1 MPVTASVA
9 KPARLTRARV
19 VCPVLICTVICAG
32 ELEYRYPDD
41 LSRPRM
47 RTFKPFCYFR
57 WLLLFLSL
65 AWLVSTTRAQS
76 KPDTGWPTYSNDPG
90 GTRYSPAS
98 QIDRNNVT
106 QLKVAWTFH
115 TGALP
120 HDPELDKKAAFEA
133 TPILVDGKLFLSTPY
148 DHVIALEPETGAR
161 LWEYDPKLE
170 LPYGASEVTS
180 RGVSAWRDPAA
191 KAGRSCSLRIL
202 IGTLDARLIALDG
215 ATGKPCADFGS
226 DGEVDLTSGV
236 RLRDPGDYQ
245 VTSAPAI
252 VKDLVITGSS
262 IGDNRAVTLERG
274 IVRAFDVRTGKLRWS
289 WDPIPWAM
297 NTSPRT
303 GAGNAWSTIS
313 VDAERDLVFIPT
325 GSASPDYFGGI
336 RKGDNK
342 WANSVVALRASTGEF
357 VWGFQVVHH
366 DLWDYDVASQP
377 ALFAWKDGTPAIA
390 ITTKMGRV
398 FVLNRLTGA
407 PLLPV
412 EERPVPKSD
421 IAGEESWPTQPAS
434 TISLVPET
442 LSPEDAWGKDAQ
454 ERQWCADKIKAAR
467 SGEIFTPPSL
477 QGTLVYPSNVG
488 GVNWG
493 GAAYDPQRHLLFADT
508 NRLPIFVKLIPRD
521 ELTEAHKNASES
533 DRLHG
538 EFARQTGAPYGMF
551 RTPLLSPSGIPCNAP
566 PWGTIAAV
574 DLFTGKKVWDIPLG
588 SFIPGMNTGTI
599 TLGGPMVTAGGLVFT
614 AATMDNFIRA
624 FDVETGKELWKYEL
638 PAGGQATPMTYTLH
652 GKQYVV
658 ISAGGHGKLGTKQGD
673 AVVAF
678 TLP

>member
-1 MPVTASVA
+1 
-9 KPARLTRARV
+9 
-19 VCPVLICTVICAG
+19 
-32 ELEYRYPDD
+32 
-41 LSRPRM
+41 M

-57 WLLLFLSL
+57 WLLLFLFL
-65 AWLVSTTRAQS
+65 TWLVSTARAQS
-76 KPDTGWPTYSNDPG
+76 TPDTGWPSYANDPG
-90 GTRYSPAS
+90 GTRYSLAS
-98 QIDRNNVT
+98 EIDRSNVT
-106 QLKVAWTFH
+106 QLKVAWTFR

-120 HDPELDKKAAFEA
+120 HDSELDKKAAFEA

-148 DHVIALEPETGAR
+148 DHVIALNPETGAK
-161 LWEYDPKLE
+161 LWEFDPQLE

-180 RGVSAWRDPAA
+180 RGVSAWHDTSP
-191 KAGRSCSLRIL
+191 KAGRVCGLRIF

-215 ATGKPCADFGS
+215 ATGKPCSDFGS
-226 DGEVDLTSGV
+226 DGEVDLTASV
-236 RLRDPGDYQ
+236 KLRDPGDYQ

-252 VKDLVITGSS
+252 IKDLVITGSS

-313 VDAERDLVFIPT
+313 VDAERDLIFIPT

-357 VWGFQVVHH
+357 AWGFQVVHH

-390 ITTKMGRV
+390 ISTKMGRV

-421 IAGEESWPTQPAS
+421 VAGEESWPTQPAS
-434 TISLVPET
+434 TISLVPEK
-442 LSPEDAWGKDAQ
+442 LSFEDAWGKDPE

-467 SGEIFTPPSL
+467 SGDIFTPPSL
-477 QGTLVYPSNVG
+477 QGTLVFPSNVG

-493 GAAYDPQRHLLFADT
+493 SGAYDPQRHLLFVDT
-508 NRLPIFVKLIPRD
+508 NRLPIFVKLIPHD
-521 ELTEAHKNASES
+521 ELPEAHKNASES

-538 EFARQTGAPYGMF
+538 EFARQTGAPYAMF
-551 RTPLLSPSGIPCNAP
+551 RTPLLAPSGLPCNAP
-566 PWGTIAAV
+566 PWGTVAAV
-574 DLFTGKKVWDIPLG
+574 DLFSGKKVWDVPLG

-614 AATMDNFIRA
+614 AATMDNYLRA
-624 FDVETGKELWKYEL
+624 FDTETGKELWKYEL
-638 PAGGQATPMTYTLH
+638 PAGGQATPMTYAIR
-652 GKQYVV
+652 GRQYLV
-658 ISAGGHGKLGTKQGD
+658 IAAGGHGKLGTKQGD
-673 AVVAF
+673 YVVAF

>member
-1 MPVTASVA
+1 MKTAPLFRAFQFVVLSSLLLGLAPNSSAQAKPEAGWPNYGNDGGGARYSVA
-9 KPARLTRARV
+9 A
-19 VCPVLICTVICAG
+19 
-32 ELEYRYPDD
+32 
-41 LSRPRM
+41 
-47 RTFKPFCYFR
+47 
-57 WLLLFLSL
+57 
-65 AWLVSTTRAQS
+65 
-76 KPDTGWPTYSNDPG
+76 
-90 GTRYSPAS
+90 
-98 QIDRNNVT
+98 QIDRANVA
-106 QLKVAWTFH
+106 QLKVAWTYR

-120 HDPELDKKAAFEA
+120 HDEELDKKAAFEA

-148 DHVIALEPETGAR
+148 DHVIALNPEAGTKV
-161 LWEYDPKLE
+161 WEFDPKLE

-180 RGVSAWRDPAA
+180 RGVSAWRDPQVKSGKPCA
-191 KAGRSCSLRIL
+191 LRIF

-215 ATGKPCADFGS
+215 ATGKPCADFGI
-226 DGEVDLTSGV
+226 DGEVDLTNGV

-252 VKDLVITGSS
+252 FKDLVITGSS
-262 IGDNRAVTLERG
+262 LGDNRAVTVERG
-274 IVRAFDVRTGKLRWS
+274 IVRAFDARTGKLRWT
-289 WDPIPWAM
+289 WDPIAPWAYQ
-297 NTSPRT
+297 TTPRT

-325 GSASPDYFGGI
+325 GSASPDYYGGI

-342 WANSVVALRASTGEF
+342 WANSVVALHASTGEF

-366 DLWDYDVASQP
+366 DIWDYDVASQP
-377 ALFAWKDGTPAIA
+377 TLFAWKDGTPAIV

-407 PLLPV
+407 PLFAV

-434 TISLVPET
+434 TISLVPEK

-454 ERQWCADKIKAAR
+454 EKQWCTEKIKAAR
-467 SGEIFTPPSL
+467 SGEIFIPPSL

-493 GAAYDPQRHLLFADT
+493 SAAYDPQRHLLFVDT

-521 ELTEAHKNASES
+521 ELAEARKNASDL

-538 EFARQTGAPYGMF
+538 EFARQTGAPFAMF
-551 RTPLLSPSGIPCNAP
+551 RTPLLAPSGLPCSAP
-566 PWGTIAAV
+566 PWGTVAAV
-574 DLFTGKKVWDIPLG
+574 DLFEGKKVWDVPLG
-588 SFIPGMNTGTI
+588 SWIPGMNTGTI
-599 TLGGPMVTAGGLVFT
+599 TLGGPMASAGGLVFT
-614 AATMDNFIRA
+614 AAAMDNYLRA
-624 FDVETGKELWKYEL
+624 FDTETGKELWKFEL
-638 PAGGQATPMTYTLH
+638 PAGGQATPMTYTLK

-658 ISAGGHGKLGTKQGD
+658 IAAGGHGKLSTKQGD
-673 AVVAF
+673 YVIAF

>member
-1 MPVTASVA
+1 MKTATA
-9 KPARLTRARV
+9 FRAFHSLV
-19 VCPVLICTVICAG
+19 V
-32 ELEYRYPDD
+32 
-41 LSRPRM
+41 SS
-47 RTFKPFCYFR
+47 
-57 WLLLFLSL
+57 LLLGL
-65 AWLVSTTRAQS
+65 ASDSSAQA
-76 KPDTGWPTYSNDPG
+76 KPDTGWSNYGNDGG

-98 QIDRNNVT
+98 QIDRTNVA
-106 QLKVAWTFH
+106 QLKVAWTYR
-115 TGALP
+115 TEALP
-120 HDPELDKKAAFEA
+120 HDEELDKKAAFEA

-148 DHVIALEPETGAR
+148 DHVIALNPATGAKT
-161 LWEYDPKLE
+161 WEFDPRLE
-170 LPYGASEVTS
+170 LPYGSSEVTS
-180 RGVSAWRDPAA
+180 RGVSAWRDARA
-191 KAGRSCSLRIL
+191 KAGKACALRIF

-215 ATGKPCADFGS
+215 ATGRPCAEFGTG
-226 DGEVDLTSGV
+226 GEVDLTNGV
-236 RLRDPGDYQ
+236 KLRDPGDYQ

-252 VKDLVITGSS
+252 VQDLVITGSS

-274 IVRAFDVRTGKLRWS
+274 IVRAFDVRTGNLRWT
-289 WDPIPWAM
+289 WDPIAPWAYQ
-297 NTSPRT
+297 TTPRT

-325 GSASPDYFGGI
+325 GSASPDYYGGL

-357 VWGFQVVHH
+357 VWGFQVIHH
-366 DLWDYDVASQP
+366 DIWDYDVASQP
-377 ALFAWKDGTPAIA
+377 ALFTWKDGTPAIA

-407 PLLPV
+407 PLFPV

-434 TISLVPET
+434 PISLVPEK

-454 ERQWCADKIKAAR
+454 EKQWCAEKIKAAR
-467 SGEIFTPPSL
+467 YGEIFTPPSL

-493 GAAYDPQRHLLFADT
+493 SAAYDPQRHLLLVNT

-521 ELTEAHKNASES
+521 ELAEARKNASDL

-538 EFARQTGAPYGMF
+538 EFARQTGAPFAMF
-551 RTPLLSPSGIPCNAP
+551 RTPLLAPSGLPCNAP
-566 PWGTIAAV
+566 PWGTVAAV
-574 DLFTGKKVWDIPLG
+574 DLFEGKKVWDVPLG

-599 TLGGPMVTAGGLVFT
+599 TLGGPMVSAGGLVFT
-614 AATMDNFIRA
+614 AAAMDNYLRA
-624 FDVETGKELWKYEL
+624 FDTETGKELWKFEL
-638 PAGGQATPMTYTLH
+638 PASGQATPMTYTLN

-658 ISAGGHGKLGTKQGD
+658 IAAGGHGKLGTKQGD
-673 AVVAF
+673 YVIAF
-678 TLP
+678 TPP

>member
-1 MPVTASVA
+1 
-9 KPARLTRARV
+9 
-19 VCPVLICTVICAG
+19 
-32 ELEYRYPDD
+32 
-41 LSRPRM
+41 M
-47 RTFKPFCYFR
+47 RTFKLFCHFR
-57 WLLLFLSL
+57 WLLLFLFL
-65 AWLVSTTRAQS
+65 TLLVSTARAQT
-76 KPDTGWPTYSNDPG
+76 KPDAGWPTYSNDPG

-148 DHVIALEPETGAR
+148 DHVFALDPETGTK
-161 LWEYDPKLE
+161 LWEFDPKLE
-170 LPYGASEVTS
+170 LPYGSSEVTS
-180 RGVSAWRDPAA
+180 RGVSAWRDPSG
-191 KAGRSCSLRIL
+191 KAGSACRLRIF

-226 DGEVDLTSGV
+226 DGEVDLTTGV
-236 RLRDPGDYQ
+236 KLRDPGDYQ

-274 IVRAFDVRTGKLRWS
+274 IVRAFDVRSGKLRWS

-313 VDAERDLVFIPT
+313 VDAGRDLVFVPT

-442 LSPEDAWGKDAQ
+442 FSPDDAWGKDAQ
-454 ERQWCADKIKAAR
+454 ERQWCADKIKATR
-467 SGEIFTPPSL
+467 FGDIYTPPSL
-477 QGTLVYPSNVG
+477 QGTLVFPSNVG

-493 GAAYDPQRHLLFADT
+493 SAAYDPQRHLLFADT

-521 ELTEAHKNASES
+521 DLAEAHKNASES

-538 EFARQTGAPYGMF
+538 EFARQTGAPYAMF
-551 RTPLLSPSGIPCNAP
+551 RTPLLSPNGIPCNAP
-566 PWGTIAAV
+566 PWGTVAAV
-574 DLFTGKKVWDIPLG
+574 DLFTGRKVWDVPLG
-588 SFIPGMNTGTI
+588 SFMPGMNTGTI
-599 TLGGPMVTAGGLVFT
+599 TLGGPMATAGGLVFT
-614 AATMDNFIRA
+614 AATMDKYIRA

-638 PAGGQATPMTYTLH
+638 PAGGQATPMTYTFH
-652 GKQYVV
+652 GKQYLV

>member
-1 MPVTASVA
+1 MKNAN
-9 KPARLTRARV
+9 
-19 VCPVLICTVICAG
+19 
-32 ELEYRYPDD
+32 
-41 LSRPRM
+41 LSRIVPM
-47 RTFKPFCYFR
+47 F
-57 WLLLFLSL
+57 LAIVLFLLPAS
-65 AWLVSTTRAQS
+65 SSFAQAKS
-76 KPDTGWPTYSNDPG
+76 DAGWPHYGNDGG
-90 GTRYSPAS
+90 GTRYSPAT
-98 QIDRNNVT
+98 QINRGNVGR
-106 QLKVAWTFH
+106 LKVAWTFR

-120 HDPELDKKAAFEA
+120 HDEELDKKAAFEA

-148 DHVIALEPETGAR
+148 DQVIALNAETGAK
-161 LWEYDPKLE
+161 LWEFDPKLE
-170 LPYGASEVTS
+170 LPYGSSEVTS
-180 RGVSAWRDPAA
+180 RGVSAWRDPYA
-191 KAGRSCSLRIL
+191 KAGKPCALRIF
-202 IGTLDARLIALDG
+202 IGTLDARLMALDG
-215 ATGKPCADFGS
+215 ETGKPCADFGM
-226 DGEVDLTSGV
+226 DGDVDLTTGV

-245 VTSAPAI
+245 VTSAPA
-252 VKDLVITGSS
+252 VFKDLIITGSS
-262 IGDNRAVTLERG
+262 LGDNRAVTVERG
-274 IVRAFDVRTGKLRWS
+274 IVRAFDARTGSLRWT
-289 WDPIPWAM
+289 WDPIAPWAYQ
-297 NTSPRT
+297 TSPRT

-325 GSASPDYFGGI
+325 GSASPDYYGGI

-421 IAGEESWPTQPAS
+421 IPGEDSWPTQPAS
-434 TISLVPET
+434 TISLVPEK

-454 ERQWCADKIKAAR
+454 EKQWCTERIKAAR

-477 QGTLVYPSNVG
+477 QGTLVFPSNVG

-493 GAAYDPQRHLLFADT
+493 SAAYDPQRHLLFVDA

-521 ELTEAHKNASES
+521 ELAEARKSASDL

-538 EFARQTGAPYGMF
+538 EFARQTGAPFAMF
-551 RTPLLSPSGIPCNAP
+551 RTPLLSPSGLPCNAP
-566 PWGTIAAV
+566 PWGTVAAV
-574 DLFTGKKVWDIPLG
+574 DLFEGKKAWDAPLG

-599 TLGGPMVTAGGLVFT
+599 TLGGPMATAGGLVFT
-614 AATMDNFIRA
+614 AATMDNGLRA
-624 FDVETGKELWKYEL
+624 FDSETGKELWEYDL
-638 PAGGQATPMTYTLH
+638 PAGGQATPMTYTLK
-652 GKQYVV
+652 GKQYLV
-658 ISAGGHGKLGTKQGD
+658 IAAGGHGKLGTKQGD
-673 AVVAF
+673 YVIAF